1 MTDYSIAAYDTAP
14 RGLASNS
21 GFEAEDR
28 ARAELRAQNAL
39 NCAYLDA
46 ISKLEVVA
54 SMLWQQEKH
63 AGACNEIDFIKRF
76 IADHDMVSREYVKNA
91 AVLPQVACS

>member
-1 MTDYSIAAYDTAP
+1 MADYSISAYDTAP

-39 NCAYLDA
+39 NSAYADA
-46 ISKLEVVA
+46 MTKLTVVA
-54 SMLWQQEKH
+54 QMLWQQDKYRH
-63 AGACNEIDFIKRF
+63 LCNERDFIERF
-76 IADHDMVSREYVKNA
+76 LADHDMVSREYA
-91 AVLPQVACS
+91 IEGALPPPATT

>member
-1 MTDYSIAAYDTAP
+1 MTNYSIAAYDTAP
-14 RGLASNS
+14 RGLASNT

-28 ARAELRAQNAL
+28 ERAELRAQNAL
-39 NCAYLDA
+39 NSAYLAA

-63 AGACNEIDFIKRF
+63 ASTCNEIDFIKRF
-76 IADHDMVSREYVKNA
+76 IADHDMVSREYAKNG
-91 AVLPQVACS
+91 VLPEVSAS